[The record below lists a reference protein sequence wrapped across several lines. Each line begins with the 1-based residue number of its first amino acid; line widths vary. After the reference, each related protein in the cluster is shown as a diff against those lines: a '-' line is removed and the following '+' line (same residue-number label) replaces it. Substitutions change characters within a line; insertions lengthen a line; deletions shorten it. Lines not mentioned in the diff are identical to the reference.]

1 MFDYDSF
8 LPQVLDMFGS
18 GLPVCAVRFP
28 TIHELV
34 KHGRNGM
41 IFDTAAGLTEQ
52 IVFLLFPEIARH
64 RDAASKLME
73 GTSRSS
79 SLDECEENDQNDV
92 ETWSDRGVATDCT
105 PGCRNE
111 EQDIFDNT
119 LQGVTLLRLKSGT
132 RNIGSWDDNWGSVI
146 KPLVTEWTK

>member
-41 IFDTAAGLTEQ
+41 IFDSVGGLTEQ
-52 IVFLLFPEIARH
+52 IVLLLFPEIARY
-64 RDAASKLME
+64 RYSDSKLME
-73 GTSRSS
+73 SASRSS
-79 SLDECEENDQNDV
+79 SLDECEDNEQDDV

-105 PGCRNE
+105 PGCQQE
-111 EQDIFDNT
+111 EQDIFVNT
-119 LQGVTLLRLKSGT
+119 LQGVTLLALKRGA
-132 RNIGSWDDNWGSVI
+132 RKIGSWDDNWGSVM
-146 KPLVTEWTK
+146 KPLVTEWMK